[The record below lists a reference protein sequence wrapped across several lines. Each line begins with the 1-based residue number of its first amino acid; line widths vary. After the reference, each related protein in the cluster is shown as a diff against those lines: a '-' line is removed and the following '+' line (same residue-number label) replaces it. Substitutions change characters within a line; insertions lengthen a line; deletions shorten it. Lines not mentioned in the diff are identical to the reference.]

1 MEDIS
6 WNNASLQ
13 CIVLKLETTEIE
25 VVSVDPITSMMA
37 IENSA
42 LAEIAGEIKEKLQ
55 SINASL

>member
-55 SINASL
+55 SIIASL

>member
-1 MEDIS
+1 
-6 WNNASLQ
+6 
-13 CIVLKLETTEIE
+13 LETTEIE

-55 SINASL
+55 SIIASL